1 MTSPCRPPSCDL
13 LKPML
18 KECVLPWCQCR
29 ANLINDY
36 DHYVEC
42 ECGISTDGFASPE
55 MAVKS
60 WNSIPRRSE
69 LAELLRLVDVAK
81 NDIHRSNLYERF
93 NDVWEYAVKLRKE
106 WKIEN

>member
-1 MTSPCRPPSCDL
+1 MTSPNRPPSCDL

-69 LAELLRLVDVAK
+69 VEELLRLVDEAC
-81 NDIHRSNLYERF
+81 IGTPTPSEERLLQ
-93 NDVWEYAVKLRKE
+93 YADKLRKE
-106 WKIEN
+106 WKL